1 MPRYSDND
9 PYIDPATGVLRNRLD
24 IADEATIEQAEAA
37 FVATRSY
44 ELSRT
49 PCEGRFDLAHLQAI
63 HAAK

>member
-1 MPRYSDND
+1 
-9 PYIDPATGVLRNRLD
+9 
-24 IADEATIEQAEAA
+24 
-37 FVATRSY
+37 VATRSY